1 MWAQVERIL
10 RQASAQ
16 IADHVANFL
25 PGMLVSLILILATFV
40 VALLT
45 RMLLVRA
52 LRGLDFDRWAEQSG
66 LAALVGWP
74 ASTGPSQTVARVVYW
89 TILIL
94 GLLVSLTTLNAT
106 MPSRLALSVFEYVPH
121 LLAALMVLLVG
132 AVAARFLA
140 RSALIGAVNMQIQS
154 ARLLSLAVKWLVLL
168 VAVAMALD
176 HLGIGRTVLLLAFAI
191 LFGGVVFAA
200 ALAVGLGARDVV
212 SQTIERQ
219 LREPPPGDDKVNHV

>member
-1 MWAQVERIL
+1 MWAQVDRIL

-16 IADHVANFL
+16 IADHIASFL
-25 PGMLVSLILILATFV
+25 PGMLVSLMLILVTFV
-40 VALLT
+40 VALLA
-45 RMLLVRA
+45 RMLLVRG

-66 LAALVGWP
+66 AAALVGWP
-74 ASTGPSQTVARVVYW
+74 ASAGPSQAVARVVYW

-106 MPSRLALSVFEYVPH
+106 IPSRLALSVFEYVPH

-140 RSALIGAVNMQIQS
+140 RSALIGAVNMQIRS
-154 ARLLSLAVKWLVLL
+154 ARLLSLLVKWLVLL

-191 LFGGVVFAA
+191 LFGGTVLAA
-200 ALAVGLGARDVV
+200 ALAIGLGARDVV
-212 SQTIERQ
+212 SRTIEQQ
-219 LREPPPGDDKVNHV
+219 LREPPAGDDKVNHV